1 MFQETFIFTQKRK
14 MTFRKIFLIATI
26 LTLTIISCKKE
37 TTTSQKSNNKNIEAA
52 KEDIP
57 NVANSFLNNYYPYS
71 KIKSVLQEDIMGF
84 GKSYKVSLDSA
95 TVIIFDEKGLW
106 KEISDTKGADKDLL
120 PVTASEYISNE
131 FPIEKIIKI
140 EIKKSNFFVQLSNK
154 KILSFEENGNLLK

>member
-1 MFQETFIFTQKRK
+1 MFQETFNFTQKRK

-26 LTLTIISCKKE
+26 FSLTIISCKKE
-37 TTTSQKSNNKNIEAA
+37 TKTSQKPNTKSIQAA

-71 KIKSVLQEDIMGF
+71 KIKSVSQEDIMGF

-106 KEISDTKGADKDLL
+106 KEISDSKGADKDLL
-120 PVTASEYISNE
+120 PLTASEYISND
-131 FPIEKIIKI
+131 FPVEKILKI
-140 EIKKSNFFVQLSNK
+140 EIKKTNFLVQLSNK
-154 KILSFEENGNLLK
+154 KTLSFDENGNLLK